1 MEQRRCKPLQ
11 EEASLKKGKG
21 HYQRKLALERAFLHP
36 EEYL

>member
-1 MEQRRCKPLQ
+1 MGQRRYKPLQ

-21 HYQRKLALERAFLHP
+21 HYQRKLALALAFLHP